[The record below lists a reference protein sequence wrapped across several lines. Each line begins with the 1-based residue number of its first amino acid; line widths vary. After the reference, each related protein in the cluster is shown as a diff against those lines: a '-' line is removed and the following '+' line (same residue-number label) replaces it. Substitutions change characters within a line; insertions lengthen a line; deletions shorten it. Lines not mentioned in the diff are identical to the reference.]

1 MSSAQASCLCG
12 ANKISYSGAPL
23 LVFRCHC
30 TDELKLSGVGFG
42 LNILIPTEGLEV
54 LSGTLKTW
62 SKVSDNGTSITNHIC
77 GDCGTLLY
85 RSTTRFPGTVVIK
98 AGTVDGDAAKT
109 FMPTMEVFTR
119 SRLPWVPAVEGAKQ
133 CVGDIE

>member
-1 MSSAQASCLCG
+1 MCG
-12 ANKISYSGAPL
+12 CWAVIGGDHDL

-42 LNILIPTEGLEV
+42 LNILIPNEGLEV

-62 SKVSDNGTSITNHIC
+62 SKVSDNGTPITNHIC
-77 GDCGTLLY
+77 GDCGTLLN
-85 RSTTRFPGTVVIK
+85 RSTTRYPGTVVIK

-109 FMPTMEVFTR
+109 FMPTMEIFTR
-119 SRLPWVPAVEGAKQ
+119 SKLPWVPAVEGAKQ